1 MNFYFYFRY
10 HFVHDYHFGQKEGSL
25 MIARAFSP
33 LKHIGSEYDAC
44 AIYAAIAK
52 QPIMGDLIEPLWRI
66 GIDSLRRMDHRAGWV
81 DGRSDGTGLLVD
93 IPRAVWDQRLNDHGT
108 GNGSAYDPRF
118 WLLQLIT
125 PVSSR
130 RESIQ
135 ILNQLLPAL
144 GFRRLLSHIELTD
157 TVQILDSHA
166 LWYEGDLEQS
176 ESIYAALEA
185 VEMNFPGLVA
195 SFSNAHMV
203 LKVTEGPDTLEP
215 LLVEQFGTQFQ
226 PRAVIGHNRF
236 STNTAT
242 DLSRVQPFLGL
253 AHNGEIDTIDRLQ
266 HEMAAHG
273 ILPISEGSDSQNLDR
288 LLSALAMRDKLS
300 HAEAVRV
307 ALSPSPAIL
316 QQLPDAKKSL
326 WQQIQAIWGP
336 YAQGPAA
343 VVHRLG
349 NSIVAAVDAMGL
361 RPLWILETAD
371 YYVLSSEPGIAAPEV
386 WIREP
391 RVLGPG
397 QMVAFEW
404 TENGPVHV
412 IDETVVIER
421 LAQRLTGAAPTRWSP
436 TRDHH
441 SAESYPAWVYRV
453 NGWHKDDEQLIQT
466 FSEGHRE
473 PIGSLGFDGP
483 LAPFSDAPVNISDY
497 LQETVAVVTNPA
509 LDREREAEHFSL
521 TTLIGVRPSWHGPNR
536 TVLPAVLLNSP
547 WINDKDVQELLTYF
561 SPHATVISLSMR
573 PDDEEMKVVEQLA
586 ERAIEAAK
594 AGAHLIVLDDADTLR
609 NREFVGLD
617 PALATGA
624 VDSALIHHHIRR
636 QCSIVVRSGMIRNL
650 HDGAVLLGLGANA
663 LNPYLIWHVSGDQ
676 YEAVQTVMNHG
687 LEKIISTM
695 GIHELQGYGRVF
707 SAIGLPE
714 VVANLLQIR
723 TFAPAPYASW
733 LDSRRH
739 QVLTRL
745 SFRDQQTRLL
755 LIPRATNHVFKTVK
769 KLANRSLSARDYEE
783 QLHHVESKH
792 PIALRQTVTFDASH
806 ALSDDVTVSL
816 EVGDHALPFVIS
828 SMSFG
833 SQGETAFRS
842 YAEAAKRLN
851 MLSMNGEGG
860 EIPDM
865 IGRYYYWRGHQIAS
879 GRFGINTHLLNGAR
893 YAEIKIGQGAKPGE
907 GGHLPGKKVSV
918 KVAHARNA
926 VPGVDLI
933 SPSNNHDL
941 YSIEDLKELIDELKE
956 ANPELRVVV
965 KVPVVP
971 NIGTIA
977 VGIVKAGADVIS
989 LSGFE
994 GGTGAAR
1001 VHALR
1006 HVGLPADIGLPL
1018 THVALTLAGL
1028 RDRVEIWADGGLR
1041 SAADVVRMILLGAN
1055 RVGFG
1060 TLSMMALGCTVCRG
1074 CQLDTCHVGITTQ
1087 IETVEEAHEHGLKRF
1102 IPQSYDSAVEGLV
1115 NVFTGLAEG
1124 VRMHLRTLGFTS
1136 TQQAVGQMHLLRQI
1150 THQEL
1155 VGYETFL
1162 SNLNELM
1169 PQDELVAE
1177 GNQGV
1182 GIVAT
1187 ADIRQAAKRRR
1198 NSRSIGTNVSGQ
1210 RIRYKDIKTPVLNPV
1225 ERVAGQGFGAFLSP
1239 GVHLIAHGGA
1249 QDGVGKGASG
1259 GLIAVVKA
1267 ANREGTYYGG
1277 HVGKSMAYGAQG
1289 GTFIVQ
1295 GGADARAGIR
1305 LAGADVV
1312 ILGDGIPTP
1321 RVAHT
1326 SWESAIIKGFGFEY
1340 MTRGRGLVL
1349 GDPGPWLASGMTGG
1363 VIYLLHQPTEGLT
1376 RDYLESRLASSAK
1389 VALSPLNE
1397 RDVTDIH
1404 TLLDPTRRVLLTA
1417 QQHHLLARLDAILS
1431 EPQVHFLK
1439 VVPASEQMDP
1449 SISTE

>member
-1 MNFYFYFRY
+1 MNSRSF
-10 HFVHDYHFGQKEGSL
+10 SL
-25 MIARAFSP
+25 
-33 LKHIGSEYDAC
+33 LKHIGIEHDAC

-52 QPIMGDLIEPLWRI
+52 EPVTLQQTERLWRV
-66 GIDSLRRMDHRAGWV
+66 GIDSLRQMDHRAGWI

-93 IPRAVWDQRLNDHGT
+93 IPRDLWQQRLKEHGV
-108 GNGSAYDPRF
+108 SAYSAHDPRF
-118 WLLQLIT
+118 WILQLVI
-125 PVSSR
+125 PISSR
-130 RESIQ
+130 RESLQ
-135 ILNQLLPAL
+135 TLNQLLPTL
-144 GFRRLLSHIELTD
+144 NFRRLVSHIDLTD
-157 TVQILDSHA
+157 SVQILDSHA
-166 LWYEGDLEQS
+166 LWYEGNLHET
-176 ESIYAALEA
+176 ENIFAALEA
-185 VEMNFPGLVA
+185 LELRFGGLIA
-195 SFSNAHMV
+195 SFSNSHIV
-203 LKVTEGPDTLEP
+203 LKVTEGPDALEP
-215 LLVEQFGTQFQ
+215 LLAEQLGSHFQ

-273 ILPISEGSDSQNLDR
+273 IKPIPQGSDSQNLDR
-288 LLSALAMRDKLS
+288 LLSALVLRDKLG

-307 ALSPSPAIL
+307 AISPSPAVIEQLSPSL
-316 QQLPDAKKSL
+316 QAL
-326 WQQIQAIWGP
+326 WRQIRAVWGP

-343 VVHRLG
+343 IVHRLG

-361 RPLWILETAD
+361 RPLWVLETQE
-371 YYVLSSEPGIAAPEV
+371 YFILSSEPGITSPDS
-386 WIREP
+386 WIKEP

-404 TENGPVHV
+404 TEDGPVHV
-412 IDETVVIER
+412 IENDTVMAR
-421 LAQRLTGAAPTRWSP
+421 LANKLTGEAPQIWEASR
-436 TRDHH
+436 RGHVGH
-441 SAESYPAWVYRV
+441 SYSTGIYRA
-453 NGWHKDDEQLIQT
+453 NGWNKDDEQLIKT
-466 FSEGHRE
+466 FAEGHRE

-483 LAPFSDAPVNISDY
+483 LAPFSETPVNISDY

-521 TTLIGVRPSWHGPNR
+521 TTLLGARPQWQNVKAVVPQPVLLTSPWVNDEDIEHLTEYFGSHI
-536 TVLPAVLLNSP
+536 TVLKLAMTPF
-547 WINDKDVQELLTYF
+547 QEE
-561 SPHATVISLSMR
+561 IQ
-573 PDDEEMKVVEQLA
+573 VVNQLA
-586 ERAIEAAK
+586 QEAVSVVK
-594 AGAHLIVLDDADTLR
+594 TGTSVLILDD
-609 NREFVGLD
+609 RESFGENSAGLD
-617 PALATGA
+617 PTLAVGA
-624 VDSALIHHHIRR
+624 IDAALIHHGLRR
-636 QCSIVVRSGMIRNL
+636 QCSIIVCSGMIRNL
-650 HDGAVLLGLGANA
+650 HDSAVLLGLGANA
-663 LNPYLIWHVSGDQ
+663 LNPYLIWDIAADQ
-676 YEAVQTVMNHG
+676 YEAVKTVMNHG

-714 VVANLLQIR
+714 PIAELLQIK
-723 TFAPAPYASW
+723 TFAPAPYQSW
-733 LDSRRH
+733 LEHRN
-739 QVLTRL
+739 QQLAARL
-745 SFRDQQTRLL
+745 SYRDEATRLL
-755 LIPRATNHVFKTVK
+755 PIPRATNHVFKAVK
-769 KLANRSLSARDYEE
+769 KLANRSMTAREYED
-783 QLHHVESKH
+783 QLRHVETKY
-792 PIALRQTVTFDASH
+792 PIALRQTLTFDATHSLNED
-806 ALSDDVTVSL
+806 APVSL
-816 EVGDHALPFVIS
+816 EVGDHSLPFVIS

-833 SQGETAFRS
+833 SQGETAFRA
-842 YAEAAKRLN
+842 YAEAGKRLN

-879 GRFGINTHLLNGAR
+879 GRFGVNTNLLNGAR

-956 ANPELRVVV
+956 ANPELLVSV

-1006 HVGLPADIGLPL
+1006 HVGLPADIGVPL
-1018 THVALTLAGL
+1018 THAALTLAGL

-1060 TLSMMALGCTVCRG
+1060 TLSMMALGCTICRG

-1087 IETVEEAHEHGLKRF
+1087 IESLEEAQEKGLKRF
-1102 IPQSYDSAVEGLV
+1102 IPQDFESAVEGLV
-1115 NVFTGLAEG
+1115 NVFNGLAEG

-1136 TQQAVGQMHLLRQI
+1136 IQQAVGQMHLLRQ
-1150 THQEL
+1150 TSWQDL

-1162 SNLNELM
+1162 NELNDLIQ
-1169 PQDELVAE
+1169 QDELVAE
-1177 GNQGV
+1177 GNQAV
-1182 GIVAT
+1182 GIVAKS
-1187 ADIRQAAKRRR
+1187 DLRRSSMRLR

-1210 RIRYKDIKTPVLNPV
+1210 RIRYKDIKTPILNPV
-1225 ERVAGQGFGAFLSP
+1225 ERVAGQGFGAFLSQ

-1267 ANREGTYYGG
+1267 PNAQGRYYGG
-1277 HVGKSMAYGAQG
+1277 HVGKSMAYGAQAG
-1289 GTFIVQ
+1289 IFIVQ

-1321 RVAHT
+1321 KAAAS
-1326 SWESAIIKGFGFEY
+1326 SWDSAVIKGFGFEY
-1340 MTRGRGLVL
+1340 MTRGRGLIL

-1363 VIYLLHQPTEGLT
+1363 VIYLLHQPEEGLT
-1376 RDYLESRLASSAK
+1376 RTYLESRLARSAK
-1389 VALSPLNE
+1389 VAIVPINDHDVHDINE
-1397 RDVTDIH
+1397 
-1404 TLLDPTRRVLLTA
+1404 LLEPALRVLVTTN
-1417 QQHHLLARLDAILS
+1417 QHQMVARLRDILA
-1431 EPQVHFLK
+1431 QALTRFLK
-1439 VVPASEQMDP
+1439 IVPASEQMDP